1 MEIKKIGV
9 VHDKNLDK
17 NKSLMV
23 DAVSN
28 AINKKYEVVKIPF
41 DENFF
46 VNIKKVDFVFNL
58 STSGGKEGRQIHIPA
73 ILDLFNIPYTGSSA
87 FTHTICLDK
96 FITKLVLS
104 FYNVPTPGFKHI
116 KENENIENDLNLN
129 YPLIIKPVREGS
141 ALGLTK
147 NSVVWDLESLK
158 REVEK
163 IHKDF
168 KEPALVEEYIDGI
181 ELSCGVIGNNEEITI
196 LPLLEIDFSS
206 LPEGVERFY
215 SYRVKNEIGEN
226 KIKYYCPARINK
238 EVEEKIKRGVKC
250 SYKALGLRDYARIDL
265 RVKDGEYYILE
276 VNSLPLLVPGYSDIL
291 KMAEKVGFSYDNF
304 ILKILEIAIERHF
317 FQG

>member
-23 DAVSN
+23 DSVFN
-28 AINKKYEVVKIPF
+28 AINKKYEAVKIPF

-46 VNIKKVDFVFNL
+46 ENIKKVDFVFNL

-73 ILDLFNIPYTGSSA
+73 LLDLLDIPYTGSSA
-87 FTHTICLDK
+87 CTHTICLDK
-96 FITKLVLS
+96 FITKLILS
-104 FYNVPTPGFKHI
+104 FYNVPTSRFTHI
-116 KENENIENDLNLN
+116 KENEYIENDLNLN
-129 YPLIIKPVREGS
+129 YPLIVKPVREGS

-163 IHKDF
+163 IHRDF
-168 KEPALVEEYIDGI
+168 KEPVLVEEFIEGI
-181 ELSCGVIGNNEEITI
+181 EISCGVIGNDEEIII

-215 SYRVKNEIGEN
+215 SYRVKNEIGD
-226 KIKYYCPARINK
+226 KVKYYCPARIDK
-238 EVEEKIKRGVKC
+238 EIEEKIKRGVKA

-265 RVKDGEYYILE
+265 RVKDGEFYILE
-276 VNSLPLLVPGYSDIL
+276 VNSLPLLIPSYSDIL
-291 KMAEKVGFSYDNF
+291 KMGEKNGLNYDDF
-304 ILKILEIAIERHF
+304 ILKLLEVAIERYF
-317 FQG
+317 

>member
-23 DAVSN
+23 DSVFN
-28 AINKKYEVVKIPF
+28 AINKKYEAVKIPF

-46 VNIKKVDFVFNL
+46 ENIKKVDFVFNL

-73 ILDLFNIPYTGSSA
+73 LLDLLDIPYTGSSA

-96 FITKLVLS
+96 FITKLILS
-104 FYNVPTPGFKHI
+104 FYNVPTSRFTHI
-116 KENENIENDLNLN
+116 KENEYIENDLNLN
-129 YPLIIKPVREGS
+129 YPLIVKPVREGS

-163 IHKDF
+163 IHRDF
-168 KEPALVEEYIDGI
+168 KEPVLVEEFIEGI
-181 ELSCGVIGNNEEITI
+181 EISCGVIGNDEEIII

-215 SYRVKNEIGEN
+215 SYRVKNELGD
-226 KIKYYCPARINK
+226 KIKYYCPARIDK
-238 EVEEKIKRGVKC
+238 EIEEKIKRGVKA
-250 SYKALGLRDYARIDL
+250 SYKALGIRDYARIDL
-265 RVKDGEYYILE
+265 RVKDGEFYILE
-276 VNSLPLLVPGYSDIL
+276 VNSLPLLIPSYSDIL
-291 KMAEKVGFSYDNF
+291 KMGEKNGLNYDDF
-304 ILKILEIAIERHF
+304 ILKLLEVAIERYF
-317 FQG
+317 

>member
-23 DAVSN
+23 DSVFN
-28 AINKKYEVVKIPF
+28 AINKKYEAVKIPF

-46 VNIKKVDFVFNL
+46 ENIKKVDFVFNL
-58 STSGGKEGRQIHIPA
+58 STSGGKEGRQIYIPA
-73 ILDLFNIPYTGSSA
+73 LLDLLDIPYTGSSA

-104 FYNVPTPGFKHI
+104 FYNVPTSRFTHI
-116 KENENIENDLNLN
+116 KENEYIENDLNLN
-129 YPLIIKPVREGS
+129 YPLIVKPVREGS

-163 IHKDF
+163 IHRDF
-168 KEPALVEEYIDGI
+168 KEPVLVEEFIEGI
-181 ELSCGVIGNNEEITI
+181 EISCGVIGNDEEIII

-215 SYRVKNEIGEN
+215 SYRVKNEIGD
-226 KIKYYCPARINK
+226 KVKYYCPARIDK
-238 EVEEKIKRGVKC
+238 EIEEKIKRGVKA
-250 SYKALGLRDYARIDL
+250 SYRVLGLRDYARIDL
-265 RVKDGEYYILE
+265 RVKDGEFYILE
-276 VNSLPLLVPGYSDIL
+276 VNSLPLLIPSYSDIL
-291 KMAEKVGFSYDNF
+291 KMGEKIGLNYDDF
-304 ILKILEIAIERHF
+304 ILKLLEVAIKRYF
-317 FQG
+317 

>member
-23 DAVSN
+23 DAVFN

-238 EVEEKIKRGVKC
+238 EVKEKIKRGVKC

-304 ILKILEIAIERHF
+304 ILKILEIAIKRHF

>member
-276 VNSLPLLVPGYSDIL
+276 INSLPLLVPGYSDIL

>member
-23 DAVSN
+23 DAVFN

-168 KEPALVEEYIDGI
+168 KEPALIEEYIDGI

-238 EVEEKIKRGVKC
+238 EVKEKIKRGVKC

-304 ILKILEIAIERHF
+304 ILKILEIAIKRHF

>member
-23 DAVSN
+23 DAVFN

-96 FITKLVLS
+96 FITKLILS
-104 FYNVPTPGFKHI
+104 FYNIPTSRFTHI

-129 YPLIIKPVREGS
+129 YPLITKPVREGS

-181 ELSCGVIGNNEEITI
+181 ELSCGVIGNDEEITI

-265 RVKDGEYYILE
+265 RVKYGEYYILE